1 MRLSQKIGVKPTHL
15 TKSSGVP
22 RAPLVGLLVTLCV
35 LLASPLV
42 SGTEPAEK
50 PVGESREAPEAQ
62 VLVTY
67 YYTSYR
73 CPTCK
78 KLEDYSRQA
87 IEEGFPAELEDK
99 RIVFRTLNL
108 DEPENSR
115 YREDYKLVTKSL
127 IVSLNRKGKE
137 IKWKNLPDI
146 WKLVGNQE
154 KFGEYVRRETRSFL
168 EEL

>member
-1 MRLSQKIGVKPTHL
+1 M
-15 TKSSGVP
+15 TKSSGGS
-22 RAPLVGLLVTLCV
+22 RGPLAGLFVFLCL
-35 LLASPLV
+35 LLASTLI
-42 SGTEPAEK
+42 SGAETAEK
-50 PVGESREAPEAQ
+50 PGGEGLEISATQ

-78 KLEDYSRQA
+78 KLETYSRQA
-87 IEEGFPAELEDK
+87 IEEGFPKELEEK
-99 RIVFRTLNL
+99 RVVFRTLNL

-115 YREDYKLVTKSL
+115 YVEDYKLVTKSL
-127 IVSLNRKGKE
+127 IISLNRNGKE

-146 WKLVGNQE
+146 WKLVGDQE
-154 KFGEYVRRETRSFL
+154 KFGEYVQRETRGFL

>member
-1 MRLSQKIGVKPTHL
+1 MQPSQEIGVKPTHL

-22 RAPLVGLLVTLCV
+22 RGPVVGLLVSLCV
-35 LLASPLV
+35 ILSSPLV
-42 SGTEPAEK
+42 SGTEP
-50 PVGESREAPEAQ
+50 VGESRKTPAAQ

-67 YYTSYR
+67 FYTSYR

-78 KLEDYSRQA
+78 KLETYSRQA
-87 IEEGFPAELEDK
+87 IEEGFPAELEEK

-115 YREDYKLVTKSL
+115 YVEDYKLVTKSL

-146 WKLVGNQE
+146 WKLVGDQE
-154 KFGEYVRRETRSFL
+154 KFGEYVQRETRGFL

>member
-1 MRLSQKIGVKPTHL
+1 MACWLPCV
-15 TKSSGVP
+15 SS
-22 RAPLVGLLVTLCV
+22 
-35 LLASPLV
+35 SPLLWFQGQNRRG
-42 SGTEPAEK
+42 SRWAKAGK
-50 PVGESREAPEAQ
+50 PLNRRY
-62 VLVTY
+62 LVTY

-78 KLEDYSRQA
+78 KLETYSRQA
-87 IEEGFPAELEDK
+87 IEEGFPAELEEK

-115 YREDYKLVTKSL
+115 YVEDYKLVTKSL
-127 IVSLNRKGKE
+127 IISLNRNGKE

-146 WKLVGNQE
+146 WKLVGDQE
-154 KFGEYVRRETRSFL
+154 KFGEYVQRETRGFL

>member
-1 MRLSQKIGVKPTHL
+1 MRGIGVRPIHL
-15 TKSSGVP
+15 KKSTGVT
-22 RAPLVGLLVTLCV
+22 RGALVGLCL
-35 LLASPLV
+35 LLASPLI
-42 SGTEPAEK
+42 SWAEPA
-50 PVGESREAPEAQ
+50 GESREAPEAQ

-78 KLEDYSRQA
+78 KLETYSRQA
-87 IEEGFPAELEDK
+87 IEEGFHAELEEK

-108 DEPENSR
+108 DEPENGR
-115 YREDYKLVTKSL
+115 CAEDYKLVTKSL
-127 IVSLNRKGKE
+127 IVSLNRNGKE

-146 WKLVGNQE
+146 WKFVGDQE